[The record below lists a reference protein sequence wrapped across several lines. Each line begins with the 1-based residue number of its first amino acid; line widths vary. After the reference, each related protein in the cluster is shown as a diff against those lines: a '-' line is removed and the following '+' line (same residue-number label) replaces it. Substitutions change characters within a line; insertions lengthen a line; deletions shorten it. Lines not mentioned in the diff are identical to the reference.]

1 MVLFYQGYLEALFF
15 SGSSQLSREEKM
27 EKFNQKKIVAML
39 APLGLVA
46 GMAISAQGIAAENT
60 TYAVDGAK
68 GVVKNIAGECWR
80 TVGGVPGPMEAC
92 GDKMPAPEPKMAEP
106 KPASAPTDSD
116 GDGVIDSQD
125 KCPGTRAGAEVDQ
138 WGCEVVA
145 NLTID
150 LVEDEFDFDSAE
162 LKPAMKDAL
171 RDLADQIKASP
182 GHEVVTIIGHTDSTG
197 PEEYNMQLSL
207 RRAQAAAD
215 FLESLG
221 IDSIT
226 VKGMGESEP
235 VADNSTREGRAK
247 NRRIEVITH

>member
-1 MVLFYQGYLEALFF
+1 
-15 SGSSQLSREEKM
+15 M

-68 GVVKNIAGECWR
+68 TPVKNIAGECWR
-80 TVGGVPGPMEAC
+80 TAGGVPGPMEAC
-92 GDKMPAPEPKMAEP
+92 GDKMPAPEPMAEP
-106 KPASAPTDSD
+106 TPAPAAPTDSD

-138 WGCEVVA
+138 WGCEVVS
-145 NLTID
+145 NLTIN
-150 LVEDEFDFDSAE
+150 LVEDEFDFDSAT

-171 RDLADQIKASP
+171 RDLADQIKASK
-182 GHEVVTIIGHTDSTG
+182 GHEVVTIIGYTDSTG

-221 IDSIT
+221 ITDIT
-226 VKGMGESEP
+226 VKGMGESNP
-235 VADNSTREGRAK
+235 IADNSTREGRAK
-247 NRRIEVITH
+247 NRRIEITTH

>member
-1 MVLFYQGYLEALFF
+1 
-15 SGSSQLSREEKM
+15 M
-27 EKFNQKKIVAML
+27 EKFNQKKIVALL

-46 GMAISAQGIAAENT
+46 GMALSAQGIAAEDS

-68 GVVKNIAGECWR
+68 SVVKNIAGECWR
-80 TVGGVPGPMEAC
+80 TSGGMSGPVEAC
-92 GDKMPAPEPKMAEP
+92 GDTMPVAEMAAPAPAPVA
-106 KPASAPTDSD
+106 AGPTDSD
-116 GDGVIDSQD
+116 GDGVIDAQD

-150 LVEDEFDFDSAE
+150 LVEDEFAFDSAD
-162 LKPAMKDAL
+162 LKPAMQDAL
-171 RDLADQIKASP
+171 TDLADQVKAST
-182 GHEVVTIIGHTDSTG
+182 GHEVLTIIGHTDSTG

-207 RRAQAAAD
+207 RRAQSAAD
-215 FLESLG
+215 YLESQG

-235 VADNSTREGRAK
+235 VADNGTREGRAK
-247 NRRIEVITH
+247 NRRVEVTTH

>member
-1 MVLFYQGYLEALFF
+1 
-15 SGSSQLSREEKM
+15 M

-46 GMAISAQGIAAENT
+46 GMALSAQGIAAEDSS
-60 TYAVDGAK
+60 YAVDGAK
-68 GVVKNIAGECWR
+68 SPVKNIAGECWR
-80 TVGGVPGPMEAC
+80 SAGGMPGPVEAC
-92 GDKMPAPEPKMAEP
+92 GDTIPVAEMAAPAPAA
-106 KPASAPTDSD
+106 PAAPTDSD
-116 GDGVIDSQD
+116 GDGVIDAQD

-150 LVEDEFDFDSAE
+150 LVEDEFDFDSAD
-162 LKPAMKDAL
+162 LKSGMKDAL
-171 RDLADQIKASP
+171 TDLADQVKAST
-182 GHEVVTIIGHTDSTG
+182 GHEVLTIIGHTDSTG

-215 FLESLG
+215 YLESLG
-221 IDSIT
+221 IDGIT

-235 VADNSTREGRAK
+235 VADNGTREGRAK
-247 NRRIEVITH
+247 NRRIEITTH